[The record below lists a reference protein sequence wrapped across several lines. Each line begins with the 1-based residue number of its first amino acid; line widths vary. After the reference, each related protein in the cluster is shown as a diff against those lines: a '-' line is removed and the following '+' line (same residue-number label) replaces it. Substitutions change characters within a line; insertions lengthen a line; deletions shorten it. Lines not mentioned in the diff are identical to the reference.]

1 MAETEKN
8 KNPKHNKLRLV
19 YAIDKKGQATSYIH
33 VEHSEADRIIAIL
46 KFLNQYPGWVPVAK
60 VKKGTKQKYPTLVN
74 TLSRMAGAIRADM
87 KKDGQ
92 YKTLVSGQ
100 LILIKK
106 AMMNKKRNLNKR
118 LNYLTAPIYIRRAHT

>member
-1 MAETEKN
+1 MTTKN

-19 YAIDKKGQATSYIH
+19 YALDNDGNVASYIH

-46 KFLNQYPGWVPVAK
+46 KFLNQNPGWLPVHK
-60 VKKGTKQKYPTLVN
+60 IEKGIKQKYPTLVN

-92 YKTLVSGQ
+92 YTTLVKGQ
-100 LILIKK
+100 LIHVKK
-106 AMMNKKRNLNKR
+106 AMMNKRRNLNKR
-118 LNYLTAPIYIRRAHT
+118 LNYLTAPIYVRRAHT